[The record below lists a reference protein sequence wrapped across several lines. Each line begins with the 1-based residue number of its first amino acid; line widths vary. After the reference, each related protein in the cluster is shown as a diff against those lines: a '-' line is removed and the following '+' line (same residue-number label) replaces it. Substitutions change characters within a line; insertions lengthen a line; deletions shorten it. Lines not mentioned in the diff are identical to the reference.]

1 MRHRNTILLFFFVVV
16 AECMW
21 PENGHDSS
29 QYNPFPV
36 FQRSKIIPPR
46 AEQKIYISNKHVF

>member
-36 FQRSKIIPPR
+36 FQRIKIIPPR
-46 AEQKIYISNKHVF
+46 AEQKIQ